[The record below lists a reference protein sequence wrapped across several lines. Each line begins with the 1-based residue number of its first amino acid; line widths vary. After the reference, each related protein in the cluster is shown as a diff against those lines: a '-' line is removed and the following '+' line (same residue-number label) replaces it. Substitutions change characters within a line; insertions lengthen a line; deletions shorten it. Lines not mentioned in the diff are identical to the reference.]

1 LFIELATTK
10 SPKAMTTTTA
20 SISGITKVS
29 NTDIEFVSNGR
40 LYCLIIDQE
49 ELDRAYGQT
58 ASYSENPMTGR
69 GYTDTNSEVPVRV
82 WEKLELSN
90 EDLLEV
96 IQANQVS
103 WEDVTECTDRGQAL
117 LAETAKEAK
126 KQARHKLLSWIV
138 SGANKLRST
147 LKSMSLAMHVAWTK
161 ARILASGV
169 VNFVKVDD
177 VDADGEIEIQSRRV
191 ADGGR
196 GKNGLLLF
204 TDLDKYE
211 TYLKA
216 GLDEATAK
224 AKSFIS
230 MHVWQVVSWS
240 Y

>member
-1 LFIELATTK
+1 
-10 SPKAMTTTTA
+10 MTTTTA

-40 LYCLIIDQE
+40 LYVLLIDQE

-58 ASYSENPMTGR
+58 ASYSENPFSGK
-69 GYTDTNSEVPVRV
+69 GYADTNSEVPVQI
-82 WEKLELSN
+82 WNKMNLSN

-96 IQANQVS
+96 ITANQVS
-103 WEDVTECTDRGQAL
+103 WEDVTECTDRGLAL
-117 LAETAKEAK
+117 IAETAKEAK

-161 ARILASGV
+161 ARILATGV

-177 VDADGEIEIQSRRV
+177 VDLETEIPVQRRRV
-191 ADGGR
+191 MDGGR
-196 GKNGLLLF
+196 GKNDMLLF
-204 TDLDKYE
+204 IDLDKFE
-211 TYLKA
+211 TNLRD
-216 GLDEATAK
+216 GLQEAAAK

>member
-1 LFIELATTK
+1 
-10 SPKAMTTTTA
+10 MTTTSA

-29 NTDIEFVSNGR
+29 NTDIEFVANGR
-40 LYCLIIDQE
+40 LYVLLIDQE

-58 ASYSENPMTGR
+58 ASYSENPFSGK
-69 GYTDTNSEVPVRV
+69 GYTDTNSEVPVQI
-82 WEKLELSN
+82 WNKMNLTEA
-90 EDLLEV
+90 DMLEV
-96 IQANQVS
+96 ITANQVS
-103 WEDVTECTDRGQAL
+103 WEDVTECTDRGLAL
-117 LAETAKEAK
+117 IAETAKEAK

-161 ARILASGV
+161 ARILTTGV

-177 VDADGEIEIQSRRV
+177 VDLETEIPVQRRRV
-191 ADGGR
+191 MDGGR
-196 GKNGLLLF
+196 GKNDMLLF
-204 TDLDKYE
+204 IDLDKFE
-211 TYLKA
+211 TNLRS
-216 GLDEATAK
+216 GMQEATAK